1 MANLFLK
8 HLNKLRTPK
17 NESVIDAY
25 VKAFML
31 CEATESLGAVNV
43 EAQSI
48 ITTLGAEC
56 SDDAIK
62 EVTPKLSSIMSL
74 PKEEINNYVTA
85 IDAIGN
91 SDEALKDTCD
101 AVKQVL
107 SASYSINELVS
118 ASLDDNRI
126 KEYRIMFDN
135 ITADMYDTA
144 SDILTSIV
152 EERCTDAAAKTTAD
166 TAVANAQVQPESS
179 KLVNSFIA
187 FTSAEPKTSAE
198 FILKNI
204 WTGDVDTTLAT
215 LKTDLEKK
223 SNTTDISAMPFDI
236 KKAYGIVLVL
246 QTIRNS
252 MDDIENIR
260 NINTEIKEMTIADP
274 HYAVVDDDP
283 KLVSR
288 SQSEENVINALK
300 TLVTDGVPMASFER
314 VANAFAAQR
323 NMYAGIVT
331 KLDKRINA
339 MGRAEQ
345 TAATRRQKSSLL
357 KDKYDANTTQD
368 TYIQYVSLLE
378 KATNSFGRNDDA
390 NYQRTNADD
399 YETKRAAL
407 ADMEIRNAN
416 EIRNINGAME
426 RVRTLIG
433 TPGKDLNG
441 KLYNLH
447 KKDPSVVNVED
458 VVREIE
464 DYELDANGNPVIGED
479 GNPVRKMVRK
489 VVRDDAGN
497 TVKDADG
504 NWVTE
509 LVPSVTKHKFK
520 VISHPIEGGTE
531 TFEIDMLNN
540 TMKVYNDLPETQE
553 EIKDVYT
560 LPELNELNRSGEYGL
575 VSTDMGANNHYKEQI
590 GTTGSG
596 QKKMGLNSMTLR
608 HTAYNPLTV
617 FDAISNATDT
627 LDKMSSFETVDE
639 CLKSYGAGRVSR
651 CGKPATYGT
660 YTCAPLSDE
669 EIMAQ
674 LKAKMPGKSESALKK
689 YMQQLKQYYVSYRT
703 FLPCKNSGRVHAQ
716 LTAAKNY
723 TKNETTSD
731 IMLTL
736 PTMLLNGIV
745 KNGLDKQISING
757 DVGTETI
764 TFKNVKGNPI
774 TTFDINVD
782 FKTGNVSLNQDGQ
795 PFDEHV
801 DSGLFISRNNVHQID
816 VSNLMQT
823 MVNAAICK
831 MKGVEYTGTADKSA
845 NLALH
850 QKTIGVKKLGK

>member
-91 SDEALKDTCD
+91 NDEALKDTCD

-107 SASYSINELVS
+107 NASYSINELVS

-144 SDILTSIV
+144 ADILTSIV

-166 TAVANAQVQPESS
+166 TAAANAQVQSDSS

-187 FTSAEPKTSAE
+187 FTSAEPKASAE

-252 MDDIENIR
+252 IDDIENIR

-339 MGRAEQ
+339 IGRSQ
-345 TAATRRQKSSLL
+345 QSAATRRQKSALL

-378 KATNSFGRNDDA
+378 KATNSFGHNDDEQ
-390 NYQRTNADD
+390 YQRTYADD
-399 YETKRAAL
+399 IETKRAAL
-407 ADMEIRNAN
+407 ADMEMQRMN
-416 EIRNINGAME
+416 ETRNINGAKD
-426 RVRTLIG
+426 RVKNLT
-433 TPGKDLNG
+433 G
-441 KLYNLH
+441 KLYTLH
-447 KKDPSVVNVED
+447 KNDPSVVNVSD
-458 VVREIE
+458 EI
-464 DYELDANGNPVIGED
+464 
-479 GNPVRKMVRK
+479 
-489 VVRDDAGN
+489 RDN
-497 TVKDADG
+497 
-504 NWVTE
+504 
-509 LVPSVTKHKFK
+509 HKFK

-531 TFEIDMLNN
+531 TYEIDMLNN

-660 YTCAPLSDE
+660 YTCAPLSDD

-801 DSGLFISRNNVHQID
+801 DTGLFISRNNVHQID